1 MTADDGDIEM
11 CPFNAT
17 VLFVSPSRIKSL
29 PEELY
34 YQVATEL
41 IYRIRLVKYVHC
53 KSVASKMNRNLLK
66 INFFKSNTEIE

>member
-1 MTADDGDIEM
+1 MSAQYVKRNFLWIFVTADDGDIEM

-41 IYRIRLVKYVHC
+41 IYRIR
-53 KSVASKMNRNLLK
+53 
-66 INFFKSNTEIE
+66 